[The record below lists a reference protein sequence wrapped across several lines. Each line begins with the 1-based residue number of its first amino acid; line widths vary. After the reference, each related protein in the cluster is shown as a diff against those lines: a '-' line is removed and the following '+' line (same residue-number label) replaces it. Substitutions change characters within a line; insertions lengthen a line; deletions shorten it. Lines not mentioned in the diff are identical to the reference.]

1 MFRAIK
7 QHATGTY
14 QEKIKHGMILIK
26 AYKKFPL
33 LNMSQKGTEDMM
45 APM

>member
-14 QEKIKHGMILIK
+14 HSKERHGMN
-26 AYKKFPL
+26 L
-33 LNMSQKGTEDMM
+33 LNAYDKSHLLTISQKGTEDMM
-45 APM
+45 ATM